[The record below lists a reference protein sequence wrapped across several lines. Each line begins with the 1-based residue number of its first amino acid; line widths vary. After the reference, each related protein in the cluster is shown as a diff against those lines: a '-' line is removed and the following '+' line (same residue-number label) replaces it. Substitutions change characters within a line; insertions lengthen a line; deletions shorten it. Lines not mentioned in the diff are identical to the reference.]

1 MAQGPGLQQPTGGS
15 ASSATGSIGST
26 PTTGRVPGI
35 TTPTRPSG
43 GLDDLSGGIQRP
55 IFISGKVMTDD
66 GSPLPNNVAVQK
78 VCSGGVN
85 PRTMAYTDSKG
96 HFSFQWD
103 QPNAG
108 FMDASEPGFGGAPG
122 MSGRQSS
129 GGLSSA
135 SARQGGRIDNC
146 EVQVSVAGYRSNS
159 IQLFNHTSLD
169 NPEIGTIV
177 LHRMGNVEG
186 TSVSATSFAAP
197 KDAKKAFDKGLQA
210 QLKNKNDEA
219 AREFEKAVELYPK
232 YADAWYNLGKAR
244 ARQKQNDAAREAF
257 EKALAA
263 DNKLVGPYF
272 ELGLMAAGEQKWE
285 DAQKYLDRTNHLD
298 PVDFPQSWYLQGVAE
313 YQLGN
318 LEAAEKAAREAQKL
332 DPNHLNPKSSY
343 LLATVLVER
352 RDFSAAVEEYKSY
365 LKLAPNAPDSAQVQA
380 RVEELSKFLAGNTPP
395 R

>member
-1 MAQGPGLQQPTGGS
+1 
-15 ASSATGSIGST
+15 
-26 PTTGRVPGI
+26 
-35 TTPTRPSG
+35 
-43 GLDDLSGGIQRP
+43 
-55 IFISGKVMTDD
+55 
-66 GSPLPNNVAVQK
+66 
-78 VCSGGVN
+78 
-85 PRTMAYTDSKG
+85 
-96 HFSFQWD
+96 
-103 QPNAG
+103 
-108 FMDASEPGFGGAPG
+108 
-122 MSGRQSS
+122 
-129 GGLSSA
+129 
-135 SARQGGRIDNC
+135 
-146 EVQVSVAGYRSNS
+146 
-159 IQLFNHTSLD
+159 
-169 NPEIGTIV
+169 
-177 LHRMGNVEG
+177 MGNVEG

-219 AREFEKAVELYPK
+219 EREFEKAVELYPK

-244 ARQKQNDAAREAF
+244 ARQKQNDSARDAF

-272 ELGLMAAGEQKWE
+272 ELGLMAAGEQKWA

-332 DPNHLNPKSSY
+332 DPQHLNPKASY

-352 RDFSAAVEEYKSY
+352 RDYSAAVEEYKSY

-380 RVEELSKFLAGNTPP
+380 KVDELSKFLAGNAPP